1 MNPAATFRR
10 PHPACGTL
18 TTLRPQGYTTI
29 RESQNAKPGPGITA
43 VKPLR
48 FLFVGQAK
56 APFYRQAEDHY
67 LDAIGHS
74 IATVRVVVKD
84 ARSGNPEDR
93 RKAEGK
99 AVLERLGARDFPVVL
114 DGRGKMYDSPALAAR
129 LGVWVE
135 DPGRAPCFIVGGA
148 YGLSGEVLARAG
160 EVISLGPGTLPHELA
175 RVVLLEQIY
184 RGMAILRGAPYHH

>member
-1 MNPAATFRR
+1 M
-10 PHPACGTL
+10 
-18 TTLRPQGYTTI
+18 
-29 RESQNAKPGPGITA
+29 
-43 VKPLR
+43 KPLR

-160 EVISLGPGTLPHELA
+160 EVVSLGPGTLPHELA
-175 RVVLLEQIY
+175 RVVLMEQIY